1 MSMIIWQQLLFILL
15 GFFSGSIM
23 FSYLLP
29 KLIYKKD
36 IISLSDDHN
45 PGMANVLTY
54 AGKKMGAICLVLDMA
69 KGFIPVYFAGIYL
82 EHDNLLFSLV
92 ISAPVLGHAFCPFLK
107 FKGGKAVAVTF
118 GSLLGTFEYSLS
130 WLILAL
136 STLFFTAVISIYPH
150 SLRIIISVIPFVVY
164 TLIFE
169 HCFPVTVGCLIISI
183 VLTYTHIRGYNSQ
196 PFNIKFFCIKKPPIP
211 DDIPDTDEVKHHKI

>member
-1 MSMIIWQQLLFILL
+1 MIIWQQLLFILL

-36 IISLSDDHN
+36 IIALSDDHN

-92 ISAPVLGHAFCPFLK
+92 ISAPVLGL
-107 FKGGKAVAVTF
+107 
-118 GSLLGTFEYSLS
+118 SL
-130 WLILAL
+130 I
-136 STLFFTAVISIYPH
+136 
-150 SLRIIISVIPFVVY
+150 
-164 TLIFE
+164 
-169 HCFPVTVGCLIISI
+169 
-183 VLTYTHIRGYNSQ
+183 HI
-196 PFNIKFFCIKKPPIP
+196 
-211 DDIPDTDEVKHHKI
+211 